1 MTKQIL
7 MALAA
12 GAILIGPAPLG
23 AQRQTPPAAA
33 APRNFQ
39 LPEGRSFTLPN
50 GMEVSLI
57 PFGTVPKAQVRLVV
71 RSGNIDES
79 AEQTYLSDLAGQ
91 LMNEGTTS
99 RSAQQIA
106 ETVAAMGGQV
116 GVGIGLDQSTVGGE
130 VLSENAAAFV
140 RIVADIAM
148 NPLLP
153 ESELERVRGDML
165 RNIAIQQS
173 TPQTQA
179 LIEFRRVLHGDH
191 PYGRLY
197 PTEEQFRAYTIDQV
211 RAFHRENWGAQRAH
225 LFVAGVF
232 DAAAVER
239 AIREAFGSWQR
250 GNPATINIPQTART
264 ASLHTV
270 DRPDAVQSTIYM
282 GLPVPAPSHDD
293 WMALNVTDDLLGG
306 SFGSRI
312 TANIREDKGYTYSPN
327 STVSARYEDSYWVQT
342 ADVTTDVTGA
352 SLDEIIAEIRR
363 LQNEAPTSAE
373 LRGIQNYMA
382 GLFTLQNG
390 SRGGIIGQLQFT
402 ELHGLP
408 RSYLTEYVQ
417 NVYEV
422 TPDDVSRITRDYI
435 TPERMTLV
443 VVGDPEV
450 LAEQLQK
457 FRPVNP

>member
-7 MALAA
+7 VALAA
-12 GAILIGPAPLG
+12 GAILVGPMPLA
-23 AQRQTPPAAA
+23 AQRQAPPAAA
-33 APRNFQ
+33 APRNFE

-57 PFGTVPKAQVRLVV
+57 PFGRVPKAQVRLVV
-71 RSGNIDES
+71 RTGNIDES
-79 AEQTYLSDLAGQ
+79 AAETFLSDLTGQ

-99 RSAQQIA
+99 MSATEVA
-106 ETVAAMGGQV
+106 ERLASMGGSV

-130 VLSENAAAFV
+130 VLSEHAAEMV

-153 ESELERVRGDML
+153 AAEIDRVRGDML
-165 RNIAIQQS
+165 RSIAIQQS
-173 TPQTQA
+173 SPQTQA
-179 LIEFRRVLHGDH
+179 LIKFREVLHGDH

-197 PTEEQFRAYTIDQV
+197 PTEEQFRGYTIDQV
-211 RAFHRENWGAQRAH
+211 QAFHRANWGAQRAH

-250 GNPATINIPQTART
+250 GNPATINIPQTARQG
-264 ASLHTV
+264 SLHTV
-270 DRPDAVQSTIYM
+270 DRDDAVQSTIYY
-282 GLPVPAPSHDD
+282 GLPVPAPSHQD

-312 TANIREDKGYTYSPN
+312 TANIREDKGYTYSP
-327 STVSARYEDSYWVQT
+327 SSSVSPRYEDSYWVQT

-363 LQNEAPTSAE
+363 LQNEAPTEAE
-373 LRGIQNYMA
+373 LRGIQNYIA

-390 SRGGIIGQLQFT
+390 SRGGIISQLQFVD
-402 ELHGLP
+402 LHGLP
-408 RSYLTEYVQ
+408 QTYLTEYVE

-422 TPDDVSRITRDYI
+422 SPDDVSRITREYI

-443 VVGDPEV
+443 VVGDPET